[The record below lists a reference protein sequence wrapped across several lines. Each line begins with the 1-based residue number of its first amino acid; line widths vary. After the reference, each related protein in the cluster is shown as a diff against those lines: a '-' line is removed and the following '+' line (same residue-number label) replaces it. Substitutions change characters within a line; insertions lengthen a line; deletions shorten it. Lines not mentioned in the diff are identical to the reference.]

1 MPEARSGFGRSAAN
15 GLTTAIRAREDRA
28 GRSENH
34 AEIDWN
40 LLATGCATGRFF
52 GSYFLIGI
60 FMARICELT
69 GKRPMKGS
77 IIWRSGKSKK
87 SGGIGTHVTAITK
100 RRFMPNL
107 QRVKAVINGE
117 VRYVRVTA
125 SALKKGLIV
134 KAPKRTW
141 KKEEA

>member
-1 MPEARSGFGRSAAN
+1 
-15 GLTTAIRAREDRA
+15 
-28 GRSENH
+28 
-34 AEIDWN
+34 
-40 LLATGCATGRFF
+40 
-52 GSYFLIGI
+52 
-60 FMARICELT
+60 MAKICELT

-107 QRVKAVINGE
+107 QRVKAVIDGE

-125 SALKKGLIV
+125 NAIKKGLVV

-141 KKEEA
+141 KKDAAPAKA